1 MSSER
6 KPAAGFVEGFHDLED
21 GLRLSYRD
29 YAPARPGSS
38 KLPVVCLHG
47 LTRNGRDFEDVAPA
61 IAAEGRRVVA
71 PSMRGRGLSSWDP
84 QAERY
89 NPGVYV
95 ADVRSLLDA
104 LGIPRAVFV
113 GTSLGGIITMV
124 MAAVDP
130 ARIGACVLNDIGAV
144 IDQAGIDRIR
154 RYVGRGK
161 PASDWAEAGRMAR
174 EVNGVVFPKETGAD
188 YWIAFARRTRRQAED
203 GTIVSDYD
211 PAIGEA
217 MRAAG
222 PPAADLWGFFDLL
235 VPIPTLTVRGALSD
249 LLSKETVAAM
259 KARKPDLRVAEVPD
273 VGHAPMLTE
282 PAALAALEAFLA
294 EVP

>member
-1 MSSER
+1 MDSGRRSS
-6 KPAAGFVEGFHDLED
+6 AGFVQGLHPLED

-29 YAPARPGSS
+29 YAPAYASA
-38 KLPVVCLHG
+38 KLPAICLHG
-47 LTRNGRDFEDVAPA
+47 LTRNERDFEDVAQM
-61 IAAEGRRVVA
+61 IASEGRRVIV
-71 PSMRGRGLSSWDP
+71 PSMRGRGLSSYDP
-84 QAERY
+84 KPERY
-89 NPGVYV
+89 NPGVY
-95 ADVRSLLDA
+95 AGDVKSLMDA

-124 MAAVDP
+124 MAATDP
-130 ARIGACVLNDIGAV
+130 GRIGASVLNDIGAV
-144 IDQAGIDRIR
+144 IDPAGIERIR
-154 RYVGRGK
+154 RYVGRGA
-161 PASDWAEAGRMAR
+161 PATDWAEAARMAR
-174 EVNGVVFPKETGAD
+174 EVNGVVFPRETGEA

-203 GTIVSDYD
+203 GSIVSDYD

-222 PPAADLWGFFDLL
+222 QAAADLWPFFELL
-235 VPIPTLTVRGALSD
+235 VPIPTLLVRGAHSD

-259 KARKPDLRVAEVPD
+259 KAKKPDLRVAEVTD

-282 PAALAALEAFLA
+282 PAAAAALEAFLA